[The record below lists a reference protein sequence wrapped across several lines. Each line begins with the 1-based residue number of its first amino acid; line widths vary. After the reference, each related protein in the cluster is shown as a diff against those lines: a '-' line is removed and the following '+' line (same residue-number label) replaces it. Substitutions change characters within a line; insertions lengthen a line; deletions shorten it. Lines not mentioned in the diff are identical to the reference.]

1 MRRFV
6 GHMVVVL
13 VVCAIAYCLVPA
25 AAVAGGYQYAG
36 KWGSKGTGNSQFDGI
51 GGIAIDGSGNVYVS
65 DVGNKRIEKFNASGT
80 FLAKW
85 GTLDSSMDGV
95 AVDRS
100 GNVYAADYWN
110 HRILKF
116 NSSGALLA
124 KFDTTIA
131 SDFDSEPHSIAVDSA
146 GNMWVTDSGGSL
158 VKKFSAS
165 GDYLGSLTKGSDTGQ
180 VARPIGVAVDS
191 SDNVYVVDYLLY
203 NVQKFTSSGA
213 YLDGRTTIASG
224 DANLLYP
231 AHVAVDGSGNIYVAD
246 TKPGT
251 LISDGSVKK
260 FNSSFVL
267 QTRIGVYSSS
277 PALDG
282 SFCVV
287 AGVAVGSSGKV
298 YVADTTFDRV
308 VEFTASSVA
317 HATTTKLTGPSS
329 VRVGKTLKLSG
340 TVSPSGARGSVKITK
355 TRKVGTKW
363 RSMGSA
369 KVTVVN
375 GSFKYSFRP
384 RVKGSWRFVAKYSGG
399 GGYASSK
406 SRTKSVKVK

>member
-1 MRRFV
+1 MRRFIRRTIL
-6 GHMVVVL
+6 GL
-13 VVCAIAYCLVPA
+13 VVCAIASCLVPA
-25 AAVAGGYQYAG
+25 IAVADGYQYAG
-36 KWGSKGTGNSQFDGI
+36 KWGTRGTGDGQFDGI

-65 DVGNKRIEKFNASGT
+65 DVSNKRIEKFSASGT
-80 FLAKW
+80 YVAQW

-116 NSSGALLA
+116 DSTGALLA
-124 KFDTTIA
+124 QFNTKLAD
-131 SDFDSEPHSIAVDSA
+131 DFDSEPHSIAVDSA
-146 GNMWVTDSGGSL
+146 GSMWITDSGDSL

-165 GDYLGSLTKGSDTGQ
+165 GDYLGSLAKGSDPGQ
-180 VARPIGVAVDS
+180 VSRPIGVAVDS
-191 SDNVYVVDYLLY
+191 ADNVYVVDYLLY
-203 NVQKFTSSGA
+203 NVQKFTSSGT
-213 YLDGRTTIASG
+213 YLDGHTTIATG

-231 AHVAVDGSGNIYVAD
+231 AHVAVDGAGSIYVAD

-277 PALDG
+277 PVLDG

-287 AGVAVGSSGKV
+287 AGVAIGSSGTV

-308 VEFTASSVA
+308 VEFTSSSVT
-317 HATTTKLTGPSS
+317 HATTTTLTGPSS
-329 VRVGKTLKLSG
+329 VKVRKTLKLSG
-340 TVSPSGARGSVKITK
+340 TVSPSGASGSVKITK

-363 RSMGSA
+363 RSAGSV

-375 GSFKYSFRP
+375 GSFRYSFKP
-384 RVKGSWRFVAKYSGG
+384 TVKGSWRFVARYSGG
-399 GGYASSK
+399 GGYASST
-406 SRTKSVKVK
+406 SRTKTVKVK